1 VNASDHSQSEID
13 APVADGAINS
23 SLDDRRGPVIVDV
36 AALAQALTDLSPQ
49 QLATLADALDRSRGQ
64 SGYPKDDRP
73 WLSVGEA
80 ARLAGVRPK
89 TVHNWLSTRR
99 LTRYGVPRRPLV
111 DRRELEDL
119 LRPTVVEIA
128 QRRPQP
134 RSIRGELQRTS
145 ACCVSRSG

>member
-1 VNASDHSQSEID
+1 VNASDHSQAEID
-13 APVADGAINS
+13 APVAGRAINP
-23 SLDDRRGPVIVDV
+23 SLDERKGPITVDV
-36 AALAQALTDLSPQ
+36 AALAQALADLSPQ
-49 QLATLADALDRSRGQ
+49 QLSTLADALDRSRGQ
-64 SGYPKDDRP
+64 SRYSEDDRP

-111 DRRELEDL
+111 DRRDLEDL

-134 RSIRGELQRTS
+134 RARSVASFS
-145 ACCVSRSG
+145 ARARAA